1 MKRLSYIISRETNPY
16 HNIALEEYL
25 LNHVQEGECI
35 LYLWQNRK
43 TVVIGYNQNAWRECR
58 VETLEADGGHVAR
71 RLSGGGAVFH
81 DLGNLNFTFLARKK
95 DYDVGRQSEVILRA
109 VQSFGLPAVRNGRND
124 LTVDGRK
131 FSGNAFYRTGDFCY
145 HHGTILIRSDKA
157 QMGRYLTVSKEKL
170 QSKGVESVKSR
181 VVNLEEYVPG
191 LSVEQMETALL
202 EAFGEVY
209 KDAYKDA
216 CKDAYKESGEESG
229 GERAGG
235 GVLKPEPLENGR
247 IDSELLQAGQ
257 KRFAS
262 WEWLYGRKIPFQY
275 EAAGKYPWG
284 EVQIQLEVSEG
295 IIRRAVVWSDALDVE
310 FPRYAEAVLTGV
322 RYRKSNM
329 ERVLQIMPESGL
341 QCVSGQPESDEKRAG
356 GCVTYRAEYAAMMS
370 DIISCLTNRN

>member
-1 MKRLSYIISRETNPY
+1 MRRLSYIISRETNPY

-35 LYLWQNRK
+35 LYLWQNQK

-58 VETLEADGGHVAR
+58 VEALEADGGHVAR

-81 DLGNLNFTFLARKK
+81 DMGNLNFTFLVRKR

-109 VQSFGLPAVRNGRND
+109 VQSFGIPAVRTGRND

-145 HHGTILIRSDKA
+145 HHGTILIRSDTA
-157 QMGRYLTVSKEKL
+157 QMGQYLTVSKAKL

-181 VVNLEEYVPG
+181 VVNLDEYASE
-191 LSVEQMETALL
+191 LTVEQMEMALL

-216 CKDAYKESGEESG
+216 YKESGGEISG
-229 GERAGG
+229 GGA
-235 GVLKPEPLENGR
+235 LKPEPLEAGR
-247 IDSELLQAGQ
+247 IDLALLQDGQ

-310 FPRYAEAVLTGV
+310 FPRYAEAVLAGV
-322 RYRKSNM
+322 KYRKHDM
-329 ERVLQIMPESGL
+329 AQVLEA
-341 QCVSGQPESDEKRAG
+341 DRHKN
-356 GCVTYRAEYAAMMS
+356 YRAEYADMMA
-370 DIISCLTNRN
+370 DIITCLTTER